1 MSNESISMK
10 QLLNISRF
18 FSNAT
23 VQRIIYDKENIE
35 SLSLE
40 ELKKICFELSANV
53 KNRSPFLF
61 SSPYVKYFKEYPQAL
76 KIINEFKGLN
86 ITSMNQVE
94 LLNTLAHLFQLYN
107 YKLIYNKLVER
118 YTIYTSTLY
127 ATKDILKCID
137 FANNNISLFDNNTID
152 RLNNIKKGIQNFLEN
167 IEYIDGSFEY
177 KNLETIQQY
186 VNEYNTFAANVWKSY
201 VDDSISNKDEFRYL
215 VHDGI
220 IKGKKYYG
228 GTLSTSLIS
237 NNHLTTFGEG
247 YGIIVKPIIIESA
260 VPNDNGTDNSATIE
274 NTNTKNGTRV
284 IYLPQQVEQE
294 TIKNQ
299 CYSEIALSEHEIIG
313 VFAINNHYNSVIKY
327 IQARLLAR
335 RLKVPFVKI
344 DSKTKSQKISRRS
357 VNEEKTTHESVES
370 IDKEME
376 EKNMNVSYEEMLI
389 NTNEQMKKIE
399 REFLTIHPTIVDG
412 KKKNYAFYNN
422 RFCFR
427 IEDVPEEHRHLYSS
441 VYNSDEP
448 LYYETDNVR
457 QTNLDDMSK
466 FPDFASKN
474 AEYVKLLQTKRELQS
489 QIEQKEKQKRQKQ
502 IKQNND
508 IRQVEKLLNIRISPT
523 KTGYI
528 DSKGQIHVSSKN
540 TSELSVE
547 ESQIKAKL
555 GELYTDGK
563 IDLRT
568 RNELQIAIVN
578 QYASMR
584 KNAPKPEQTST
595 RDDSTFEQGQAQSQ
609 TQQQTVQPKTEEQV
623 DEFTSEFRKKHGYDT
638 MPDGQKVE
646 FDKRLEQERKK
657 QQMQR
662 QQNSTKKNVEKS
674 DARKKLEDERREL
687 RRRQFEER
695 SRAMGL
701 DIEQIA
707 NLYDLFMEQELSE
720 RQRIEMESEEIEH
733 HNGMGM

>member
-1 MSNESISMK
+1 MSYESISME
-10 QLLNISRF
+10 QLLNISKF
-18 FSNAT
+18 FSNTT
-23 VQRIIYDKENIE
+23 VQRLIYGKENIE

-40 ELKKICFELSANV
+40 ELKKICFELSSNV

-76 KIINEFKGLN
+76 EIINEFKELN
-86 ITSMNQVE
+86 ITNMNQVE
-94 LLNTLAHLFQLYN
+94 LLNTLAHLFRLYN
-107 YKLIYNKLVER
+107 YKLLYNNLVEK

-274 NTNTKNGTRV
+274 NTNTRNGTRV

-299 CYSEIALSEHEIIG
+299 CYSEIALNEHEIIG
-313 VFAINNHYNSVIKY
+313 VFAIDNKYNNVIKY

-344 DSKTKSQKISRRS
+344 DSKTKSQKVSRRI
-357 VNEEKTTHESVES
+357 TY
-370 IDKEME
+370 KEME
-376 EKNMNVSYEEMLI
+376 GKKDMNVSYEEMLI
-389 NTNEQMKKIE
+389 NTNEKMKEIE

-422 RFCFR
+422 SFCFR
-427 IEDVPEEHRHLYSS
+427 IEDIPEEYRHLYSS
-441 VYNSDEP
+441 SSNSDEP
-448 LYYETDNVR
+448 LYYETDKVR
-457 QTNLDDMSK
+457 KTN
-466 FPDFASKN
+466 P
-474 AEYVKLLQTKRELQS
+474 
-489 QIEQKEKQKRQKQ
+489 
-502 IKQNND
+502 
-508 IRQVEKLLNIRISPT
+508 
-523 KTGYI
+523 
-528 DSKGQIHVSSKN
+528 
-540 TSELSVE
+540 
-547 ESQIKAKL
+547 
-555 GELYTDGK
+555 
-563 IDLRT
+563 
-568 RNELQIAIVN
+568 
-578 QYASMR
+578 
-584 KNAPKPEQTST
+584 
-595 RDDSTFEQGQAQSQ
+595 
-609 TQQQTVQPKTEEQV
+609 
-623 DEFTSEFRKKHGYDT
+623 
-638 MPDGQKVE
+638 
-646 FDKRLEQERKK
+646 
-657 QQMQR
+657 
-662 QQNSTKKNVEKS
+662 
-674 DARKKLEDERREL
+674 
-687 RRRQFEER
+687 
-695 SRAMGL
+695 
-701 DIEQIA
+701 
-707 NLYDLFMEQELSE
+707 
-720 RQRIEMESEEIEH
+720 
-733 HNGMGM
+733 